1 MNLAQL
7 RARLKA
13 LTGELDVLTTKD
25 SMTAEDISAIEAKT
39 IEIEEVEK
47 SIGILEK
54 AEATKAR
61 SAQPANAPAS
71 SQERT
76 VPAQVKRELS
86 TAEKIGTM
94 VFCMAKT
101 YKEDG
106 ARGAKATFKTMDE
119 AGYGEV
125 AKEFASA
132 QQRAVNSGSASAGGV
147 LVPEEMSSEI
157 IDILRP
163 ATTFLRGNPRRISL
177 AGGSYKLAAAASGAT
192 ANWRGEGKPIQVSQ
206 PTFKDINLTA
216 KFLDSMVPLTN
227 QLIRWSLADAK
238 AWVERDMSLEMG
250 TKLDYGAYFGAGTQ
264 HTPLGITKIPGVTR
278 FAAEGGLTPTI
289 QQIETGAR
297 KAELAMEGKNLP
309 MMGAAWVMAPRT
321 RTYLADLRDGNGNR
335 YFPEL
340 QGTVPTWRG
349 RPVLSTTQVGIIG
362 GVNTDETEILL
373 VNFDDILY
381 GEGAGI
387 SFGVSTEATYVN
399 AAGQTVSAF
408 QNDLTLIKASLEADV
423 DMRYTE
429 AVSVIEGVRWGA

>member
-39 IEIEEVEK
+39 VEIEEVEK

-54 AEATKAR
+54 AEAAKAR
-61 SAQPANAPAS
+61 AAVPANAPAETT
-71 SQERT
+71 ERT
-76 VPAQVKRELS
+76 VPAQVKKELT

-94 VFCMAKT
+94 VFCMAKS

-106 ARGAKATFKTMDE
+106 ARGPKATFKTME
-119 AGYGEV
+119 AAGFGEL
-125 AKEFASA
+125 AKEFAAA
-132 QQRAVNSGSASAGGV
+132 QQRALNSGSASAGGV
-147 LVPEEMSSEI
+147 LVPEDMSSEI

-163 ATTFLRGNPRRISL
+163 STTFLRGNPRRISL
-177 AGGSYKLAAAASGAT
+177 ANGAYKLPAAASGAT

-216 KFLDSMVPLTN
+216 KFLDAMVPLTN
-227 QLIRWSLADAK
+227 QLIRWSLADVR

-250 TKLDYGAYFGAGTQ
+250 TKLDYAAYFGAGTQ
-264 HTPLGITKIPGVTR
+264 HTPLGITNIPGVFR
-278 FAAEGGLTPTI
+278 VSALGGTAPTVA
-289 QQIETGAR
+289 QIETGAR
-297 KAELAMEGKNLP
+297 AAELAMEGKNLP
-309 MMGAAWVMAPRT
+309 MMSAAWIMAPRT

-340 QGTVPTWRG
+340 QGANPTWRG
-349 RPVLSTTQVGIIG
+349 RPVMSTTQVSIVG
-362 GVNTDETEILL
+362 GGSTDETEILL
-373 VNFDDILY
+373 VNFDDIYY

-387 SFGVSTEATYVN
+387 SFGVSTEATYIN
-399 AAGQTVSAF
+399 ANGQAVSAF

-423 DMRYTE
+423 DMKYLE